1 MKVVVGPFLH
11 SMPEDSNC
19 DSGLG
24 FDGKAEM
31 VRWFSHWLKDD
42 NQYSDIVD
50 EPDITLFIRTSLTTG
65 TYRYEPQWPI
75 ARQQI
80 RRMFMSKEQKLVQQI
95 PVSSS
100 TTTIHEESGNKI
112 DVDTLE
118 YRSWIGFEA
127 GVWWGSFTDDQRSF
141 DDHCLIYDSDS
152 LNETIEIVGF
162 VQVSLQVMKPIQK
175 VYLSF
180 I

>member
-1 MKVVVGPFLH
+1 
-11 SMPEDSNC
+11 
-19 DSGLG
+19 
-24 FDGKAEM
+24 
-31 VRWFSHWLKDD
+31 
-42 NQYSDIVD
+42 
-50 EPDITLFIRTSLTTG
+50 
-65 TYRYEPQWPI
+65 
-75 ARQQI
+75 
-80 RRMFMSKEQKLVQQI
+80 VQQV

-118 YRSWIGFEA
+118 YRPWIGFEA